1 MIPRAVTALSS
12 IDRYDSRNENDHA
25 NALLYLAKIHT
36 VQELTDTLPIFR
48 VASVELFQ
56 TWQFR
61 PEIALPVSRGFQQ
74 VDFDEMLLLQPGS
87 LKVFD

>member
-1 MIPRAVTALSS
+1 MVVTALSS
-12 IDRYDSRNENDHA
+12 IYRYDSRNENGHA
-25 NALLYLAKIHT
+25 NALLYLAKIHN

-61 PEIALPVSRGFQQ
+61 LEIALPKSREFQQ
-74 VDFDEMLLLQPGS
+74 VDFAEMLLPQPGS
-87 LKVFD
+87 LEVFD